1 MVWPSGSSAP
11 SRRTSCGCTPSTP
24 SRTCGA
30 RCGTSRPTTTP
41 PGSSPGTD
49 IALPTRSAPTSDGLL
64 NPTRPTYPWLPE
76 RRSWL
81 SREPGALHHEGAA
94 VVVAE
99 RKAAGGAG
107 GEATELL
114 ADGHA

>member
-1 MVWPSGSSAP
+1 MSGDFQAEIRLLGIESSPAFVRQP
-11 SRRTSCGCTPSTP
+11 EGNGVAERFIRPLKENFCGCTPSTP

-41 PGSSPGTD
+41 LGSSPGTD

-76 RRSWL
+76 RRS
-81 SREPGALHHEGAA
+81 
-94 VVVAE
+94 
-99 RKAAGGAG
+99 
-107 GEATELL
+107 
-114 ADGHA
+114 